1 MRFPVRLG
9 FVCVIL
15 FAFSSA
21 QVPQPAIPPPPASPK
36 HPVANTYHGVKV
48 VDDYRLLENWDD
60 PQVKQ
65 WSALENRRT
74 REYLDRLPY
83 RAQIRQRLGRLI
95 SGGSS
100 HYFDLDYRGGVLFAM
115 KDEPPKQQPM
125 LVVMLSAADPASERV
140 VVDPNPMGQAGATGI
155 DYYAPSLDGKL
166 VAVSLSENGSEDGT
180 GYVFNVATG
189 KQLKDRVPRVNFAT
203 AGGSIAWKADN
214 SGFYY
219 TRYPQGQE
227 RPVKDLN
234 FYQQVYFH
242 KLGTDPSEDLYLIGS
257 KFPRIAEIQLSTT
270 DDGKWLLA
278 SVANGDGGQF
288 THYVMDSAEHWTQ
301 VTRFDDGVVSA
312 RLGED
317 GACREK
323 KRRAEKCCAC
333 HLRICS

>member
-100 HYFDLDYRGGVLFAM
+100 RYFDLDYRGGVLFAM

-125 LVVMLSAADPASERV
+125 LVVMLSAA
-140 VVDPNPMGQAGATGI
+140 
-155 DYYAPSLDGKL
+155 
-166 VAVSLSENGSEDGT
+166 
-180 GYVFNVATG
+180 
-189 KQLKDRVPRVNFAT
+189 
-203 AGGSIAWKADN
+203 
-214 SGFYY
+214 
-219 TRYPQGQE
+219 
-227 RPVKDLN
+227 
-234 FYQQVYFH
+234 
-242 KLGTDPSEDLYLIGS
+242 
-257 KFPRIAEIQLSTT
+257 
-270 DDGKWLLA
+270 
-278 SVANGDGGQF
+278 
-288 THYVMDSAEHWTQ
+288 
-301 VTRFDDGVVSA
+301 
-312 RLGED
+312 
-317 GACREK
+317 
-323 KRRAEKCCAC
+323 
-333 HLRICS
+333 